1 MPKVVLQQQFFL
13 EVFKTS
19 PEQSGLTGLALDF
32 RLCRSQ
38 DLRPVMNLTEVEI
51 LFIITYFDTRSM
63 CITWELEQTQ
73 CLLARLEKSF

>member
-1 MPKVVLQQQFFL
+1 
-13 EVFKTS
+13 
-19 PEQSGLTGLALDF
+19 
-32 RLCRSQ
+32 
-38 DLRPVMNLTEVEI
+38 MNLTEVEI